1 MYKKFEKLNEEKK
14 NLIIKSAIDE
24 FSKGYYKAL
33 TDNIAINSNISKGSL
48 FNYFTSKKYL
58 YIYVVKYCMEFM
70 SSKIKSNYQ
79 DIDSKDF
86 FEIIK
91 MTSIY
96 KQKLFI
102 KYPNE
107 TKIVMDTLKNEV
119 EEVRDDIRDIMKGY
133 HAENMYILQEYV
145 IKYIDKSRL
154 KENLNIEDAL
164 FITSSIF
171 ESLSKKYI
179 EFLRLEN
186 NKSTQDIFSDLDRY
200 AIILKELL
208 YK

>member
-1 MYKKFEKLNEEKK
+1 
-14 NLIIKSAIDE
+14 
-24 FSKGYYKAL
+24 
-33 TDNIAINSNISKGSL
+33 
-48 FNYFTSKKYL
+48 
-58 YIYVVKYCMEFM
+58 MEFM

-133 HAENMYILQEYV
+133 HAEKMYILQEYV

-154 KENLNIEDAL
+154 KENLNIEDA
-164 FITSSIF
+164 FVYNF
-171 ESLSKKYI
+171 FYI
-179 EFLRLEN
+179 
-186 NKSTQDIFSDLDRY
+186 
-200 AIILKELL
+200 
-208 YK
+208 